1 MPKPSHGPSI
11 RPSKSGI
18 YYIHWCE
25 GGRTKRLSTGTGN
38 LPEAQRT
45 LAGFLLEQGK
55 AADGRMTVGGILTY
69 YDANRVATK
78 VTAKALARRHIKK
91 IKEILGEDRY
101 VDDLASDDF
110 TAYCTQRKKDRN
122 RKGQPINGATIRREL
137 TTFLAACNFAV
148 RNRKIENRHIPVI
161 DLPDG
166 NESKDRWLS
175 RDEARRLMTA
185 AQGNSLTLTPV
196 YRLVAIALAT
206 GKRRAAIESLKWFQ
220 VDLKNRTIDFR
231 RPGEPETK
239 KRRGRAPISKW
250 LLPILERA
258 YAEKVNEYVLGSP
271 VSAPKRVRFKGRGK
285 KNQPRQRQLSDP
297 PGDLWGPL
305 NAVCRCCGF
314 TDVSCH
320 TLRHTWGTWAAQGGA
335 SMWAIAGV
343 LGCSV
348 ETATRNYLHH
358 SPEYLR
364 AVADGVSPE
373 TVDLVSPD
381 VPEVGR
387 EDGRKGVL

>member
-206 GKRRAAIESLKWFQ
+206 GKRRSAIESLKWFQ
-220 VDLKNRTIDFR
+220 VDLKNRTMDFR

-258 YAEKVNEYVLGSP
+258 YAEKESEFVLGS
-271 VSAPKRVRFKGRGK
+271 GR
-285 KNQPRQRQLSDP
+285 
-297 PGDLWGPL
+297 DLWGQL
-305 NAVCRCCGF
+305 NTAVRRCGF